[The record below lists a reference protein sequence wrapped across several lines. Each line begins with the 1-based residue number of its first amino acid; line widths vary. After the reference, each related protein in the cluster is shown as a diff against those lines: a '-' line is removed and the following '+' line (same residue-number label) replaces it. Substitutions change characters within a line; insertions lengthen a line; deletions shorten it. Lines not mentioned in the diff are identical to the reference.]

1 MNAPCVEGNRGNFCL
16 WNPES
21 WVLESG
27 IQLKGSGI
35 PLTIAIQNPSSND
48 KYWNPVPRIQ
58 NPQRGIQNPR
68 LCWIIPLHGV
78 KDEYLYSIY
87 VYITWIFEPRALSST
102 NYFSKSIL
110 RNSVTAGE
118 VILFFDASLAWDQA
132 LEWEKKKKIG
142 ERTELKGSLRKGK
155 CGAAL
160 SPSPGHRSARF
171 LRRYS
176 YLTPFFAFFP
186 LCGAWS
192 RANDSYAMKLEKL
205 PLKDKMTVSCLQHII
220 SIVTNNK
227 NELWKTVRSTSFP
240 KPQLE
245 SVSIC

>member
-1 MNAPCVEGNRGNFCL
+1 MNAPCVEGNRWNFCL

-155 CGAAL
+155 WAPPFPPLQATDRL
-160 SPSPGHRSARF
+160 ASFADIPIWPRFLPFSPSAEPGPG
-171 LRRYS
+171 L
-176 YLTPFFAFFP
+176 
-186 LCGAWS
+186 
-192 RANDSYAMKLEKL
+192 M
-205 PLKDKMTVSCLQHII
+205 
-220 SIVTNNK
+220 IVTLWNLRNY
-227 NELWKTVRSTSFP
+227 LWKTKWQFHVSNTSYQSLQTTKMNFE
-240 KPQLE
+240 KLLGQQ
-245 SVSIC
+245 VFQNHN